1 MHQAGAV
8 AEGTGGMGLI
18 DLRAMEEE
26 EIVFEEMRP
35 RKRPGMNMRWDD
47 PKEETPRPKFVPGHY
62 ASLYVELRTKCN
74 PKEFMDDYEYQRL
87 EAANDIYTLAEE
99 HKDDEGAL
107 KGLRA
112 RAMAELG
119 VRFAT
124 EDLYGELVRALT
136 PAAFAGERE
145 KFRFANELYNQV
157 LLHADDVV
165 ALERLKA
172 KSEEEGAPLGIG
184 LGPEG
189 EPPEGDDVD
198 WLLLAIGLLGGII
211 VMVFVFAAMQ

>member
-1 MHQAGAV
+1 
-8 AEGTGGMGLI
+8 
-18 DLRAMEEE
+18 
-26 EIVFEEMRP
+26 
-35 RKRPGMNMRWDD
+35 MNIKGSR
-47 PKEETPRPKFVPGHY
+47 
-62 ASLYVELRTKCN
+62 LRTTSIPWRKST
-74 PKEFMDDYEYQRL
+74 R
-87 EAANDIYTLAEE
+87 TTR
-99 HKDDEGAL
+99 GAL

-124 EDLYGELVRALT
+124 EDLYGELVRALN

-172 KSEEEGAPLGIG
+172 KAEEEGAPLGIV
-184 LGPEG
+184 LGPE
-189 EPPEGDDVD
+189 
-198 WLLLAIGLLGGII
+198 
-211 VMVFVFAAMQ
+211 